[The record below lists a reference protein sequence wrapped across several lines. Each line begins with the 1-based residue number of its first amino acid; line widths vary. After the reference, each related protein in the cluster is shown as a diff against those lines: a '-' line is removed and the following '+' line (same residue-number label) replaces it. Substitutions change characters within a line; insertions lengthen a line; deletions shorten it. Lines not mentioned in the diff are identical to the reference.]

1 MRRADHTTISVC
13 VPALDEEATIAGVVA
28 PFVER
33 LSRGEVDR
41 VVVADSGSSDATAE
55 RAVAAGAEVV
65 DVRDAAPGP
74 VQGKGDTIRR
84 VLPALDGEL
93 LVFVDGDLENV
104 HGGYVTALTAPL
116 LERPEVQLVKGTF
129 ERPLNRPGG
138 AAFGGGRVTELLA
151 KPLLE
156 ALYPELA
163 TLGQPLSGQIGIRR
177 SWLAELA
184 LWPGY
189 GLEIGV
195 LLDTYKRAGRDAI
208 AEADLGILLN
218 AHQEITALNGMAK
231 EVLAVVLHHL
241 AREDRFHGDAGA
253 AAPLAP
259 LQVGLCR

>member
-163 TLGQPLSGQIGIRR
+163 
-177 SWLAELA
+177 